1 MRLDYCGQQ
10 AWRIDIPHVSGGRQ
24 CQRQRRP
31 GCDGTADLD
40 FNGNSLIWSANCV
53 AIRPVEYF
61 DPHDVYKLLAPGLV
75 PRLPLHNLNW
85 QSHSGPLRS
94 IDTLHVELIK
104 GDIDA
109 PLPESTLSPKSR
121 RSGSVSRDSGLRS
134 RSVSVSTDSGR
145 APPSLRSKAS
155 GNLRRHQIPGLRRT
169 PYLKLLLVRCDDN
182 DSYKNSVRAE
192 VREWVKNYTSP
203 VSHTSKKSSGQENHD
218 AFEWLIVHVVIPNT
232 AASTQPRSSGKS
244 DAAEKT
250 TTSRW
255 RTGTTPLLEKLR
267 SDFNATAKGSQ
278 DRVSQIRIGIND
290 VPYNLLP
297 RVVPAVP
304 SGYNETEQDAEN
316 AWNDLIAK
324 FKSLILASFDMR
336 VTQYEEDIREKDA
349 QRTLPG
355 WNFCTFFILKE
366 GLARGFE
373 SVGLVEDALVGY
385 DELNVGLDTVIH
397 EQLETGSPQKHGG
410 EMLAFTEDL
419 RDIAEKALETAA
431 GDSSDDDG
439 DTDSNPAGE
448 AKEPRFD
455 EIAISSTTKA
465 YRDMI
470 LANKVSIF
478 DFRCYIFSRQIALL
492 LRLGNALSSKEELLA
507 MLKDQ
512 QEDILYGEAP
522 LAPPPPHQKDEPE
535 NLITFAEICQ
545 RTLQFIPSVSQI
557 LRRDVIVGLTA
568 SKTPSRKAPKLDP
581 RVEETVDNM
590 VASFAF
596 SVAQQIL
603 AQTSTKALPIPPS
616 SLSYGDGLEPKSS
629 IPEPK
634 TMIHPARNSSL
645 SPRGSVIPAPPLSP
659 GFFPG
664 PGRQFPAMGD
674 AAGANSFLKNG
685 LEDLAARRAELYMLS
700 RSILSSL
707 GKKRS
712 WSDGWDEAPLIR
724 GVGIDDMEDVNLD
737 EDDKDNESDASSS
750 PKKEYSP
757 LMAGIDNAVLRTAID
772 NKDDF
777 YRLFEILTDKAMR
790 HFTVANHDHAVHSS
804 MADLAV
810 LKVHLK
816 DYKAA
821 SSYFSITT
829 PFFGKSGWSLLE
841 LSMLIMYCQCLDE
854 MNPKGE
860 HVGVALKLLT
870 KYCAAEKERLQKK
883 SGFIRFSQDKSYP
896 DAWPVTG
903 IVEKLT
909 KLVKSLSN
917 EVKIPLEN
925 FFTDVEICGVPEYEE
940 NQDGCSLHVGI
951 RSLLPEEISFD
962 TANLRISSVDE
973 GPSRE
978 RIFDAAAGSIITLT
992 PGKNKIRL
1000 DCKNLV
1006 LHFERDAN
1014 ASVSGTT
1021 DLLKHPDVMLF
1032 QRNGTFDVVMSAAK
1046 QTSLDRNNSLELAIH
1061 TGWNSIKACEIRVK
1075 PATGGLRFLT
1085 TEAAFV
1091 GDPMEFAKPPEAG
1104 VFCFDAIAAN
1114 TVVTLR
1120 FPYSVEQD
1128 VADVLAKIEATYVT
1142 EADDTFHLAKSLAI
1156 PVSLA
1161 LGVNVQDVFKHQ
1173 ALFSRFNVSTA
1184 SAGPLRLYKS
1194 ELLDS
1199 DLFDSTFGVPPTKPV
1214 FVFPKQPASLL
1225 YKIKRKP
1232 GAKASKKGGRTMYLK
1247 LDYTLLE
1254 TEMEE
1259 LIRHSLS
1266 EALETTPLTQ
1276 YSKFVVATT
1285 WREFKGK
1292 MLPRDLE
1299 QATLMGELSTTTLK
1313 DVVWEKHFTGI
1324 GGAPGVGEHA
1334 AEQLS
1339 TFLRTW
1345 QKANGHLAIPAGG
1358 TVDPSSILIPVEI
1371 PALPVLHTADIR
1383 LQSLTPSPIVD
1394 STSGEGLPTVCTN
1407 QMLPATLHLKWTRI
1421 WDTDSSV
1428 RSDQEFSYEVTAP
1441 MDTWLLGGRR
1451 KGHFVIPGP
1460 SASSPAETMTSTP
1473 ETEAEIPLILI
1484 PLREGWLPYPLVEI
1498 REVVN
1503 TEGDGGQATAQGCEV
1518 DLRNLGETVRVVG
1531 DRSGMTVSLD
1541 ASGPGGGPLVFESER
1556 LAGFKGKIVE

>member
-1 MRLDYCGQQ
+1 MEQQ
-10 AWRIDIPHVSGGRQ
+10 TSTSTV
-24 CQRQRRP
+24 
-31 GCDGTADLD
+31 T
-40 FNGNSLIWSANCV
+40 
-53 AIRPVEYF
+53 VEYF

-94 IDTLHVELIK
+94 IDTLHVELIR
-104 GDIDA
+104 GSLEI
-109 PLPESTLSPKSR
+109 PELTLSPTSR
-121 RSGSVSRDSGLRS
+121 RSGSVSRAGDGLRS
-134 RSVSVSTDSGR
+134 RSVSVSTDSGK

-192 VREWVKNYTSP
+192 VREWVKNHTSP
-203 VSHTSKKSSGQENHD
+203 VSTSKKGTGQENHD
-218 AFEWLIVHVVIPNT
+218 AFEWLIVHVVLPNT
-232 AASTQPRSSGKS
+232 AASTQPRSSGNS
-244 DAAEKT
+244 ASAEKSAA
-250 TTSRW
+250 SRW
-255 RTGTTPLLEKLR
+255 RPGTTPLLEKLR
-267 SDFNATAKGSQ
+267 SDFNEATKGSQ
-278 DRVSQIRIGIND
+278 DHVSQIRIGIND
-290 VPYNLLP
+290 VPYDLLP

-304 SGYNETEQDAEN
+304 SGYKETETDAEN

-324 FKSLILASFDMR
+324 IKSLILASFDMR

-385 DELNVGLDTVIH
+385 DELSVGLDTVLH
-397 EQLETGSPQKHGG
+397 EQLESGSPERHGG
-410 EMLAFTEDL
+410 EMLAFTEEL
-419 RDIAEKALETAA
+419 RDIAEKALDIAA
-431 GDSSDDDG
+431 GDSSDDG
-439 DTDSNPAGE
+439 SDTNTNVAAEISGPN
-448 AKEPRFD
+448 FD

-470 LANKVSIF
+470 LANKVSVF

-492 LRLGNALSSKEELLA
+492 LRLGNALSSKEELIA

-512 QEDILYGEAP
+512 QESILYGEAP
-522 LAPPPPHQKDEPE
+522 MALPPPNNKDEPE

-557 LRRDVIVGLTA
+557 LRRDVILGLTA
-568 SKTPSRKAPKLDP
+568 SKTPSRKPPKLSLLA
-581 RVEETVDNM
+581 EETVDNM
-590 VASFAF
+590 VSSFAF

-645 SPRGSVIPAPPLSP
+645 LPRSGGIPPPPLSP

-664 PGRQFPAMGD
+664 PGRQFPNVGD
-674 AAGANSFLKNG
+674 GTNSFLKNG

-712 WSDGWDEAPLIR
+712 WSDGWDEAPLVR
-724 GVGIDDMEDVNLD
+724 GIGMDEMEEVDLNDDN
-737 EDDKDNESDASSS
+737 DKGKESDTPSS
-750 PKKEYSP
+750 PEEAYAP
-757 LMAGIDNAVLRTAID
+757 LMAGIVNPVLRTAID
-772 NKDDF
+772 NKEDF

-790 HFTVANHDHAVHSS
+790 HYTVANHDHAVHSS

-821 SSYFSITT
+821 SSYFSLTT
-829 PFFGKSGWSLLE
+829 PFFGESGWSLLE

-883 SGFIRFSQDKSYP
+883 PGFRSFSQGKTYP

-909 KLVKSLSN
+909 RLAKSLSK
-917 EVKIPLEN
+917 EVKIPMEN
-925 FFTDVEICGVPEYEE
+925 FFTDVELDGFPEYED
-940 NQDGCSLHVGI
+940 NQDGCSLNISI
-951 RSLLPEEISFD
+951 RSLLPEDISFD
-962 TANLRISSVDE
+962 AAKVRITSVGE

-978 RIFDAAAGSIITLT
+978 RLFEAAAGSPITLV
-992 PGKNKIRL
+992 PGKNKIRVN
-1000 DCKNLV
+1000 CKSVASGHYKIDRLVLSAENLV
-1006 LHFERDAN
+1006 LHFERDVN
-1014 ASVSGTT
+1014 ASTSSTT
-1021 DLLKHPDVMLF
+1021 DIFKHADVMLF
-1032 QRNGTFDVVMSAAK
+1032 QRTSTFDVVMSATK
-1046 QTSLDRNNSLELAIH
+1046 QTSLDKNNSLDLVIH
-1061 TGWNSIKACEIRVK
+1061 TGWNAIKKCEVRVK

-1091 GDPMEFAKPPEAG
+1091 DSSMEFAKPPEAG
-1104 VFCFDAIAAN
+1104 VFHFDAIAAD
-1114 TVVTLR
+1114 TVVTIR

-1128 VADVLAKIEATYVT
+1128 VGDIFAKIEATYVT
-1142 EADDTFHLAKSLAI
+1142 EADETYHLAKSLA
-1156 PVSLA
+1156 VHVALA

-1184 SAGPLRLYKS
+1184 SSSPLRLYKS
-1194 ELLDS
+1194 ELLSS
-1199 DLFDSTFGVPPTKPV
+1199 DLFDSVFGVPPGNPV
-1214 FVFPKQPASLL
+1214 FIFPKQPASLL
-1225 YKIKRKP
+1225 FKVKRIPGVKP
-1232 GAKASKKGGRTMYLK
+1232 MPKGGRTLYLK

-1254 TEMEE
+1254 VEMEE
-1259 LIRHSLS
+1259 LVKQSLI
-1266 EALETTPLTQ
+1266 EGLETTPLKQ
-1276 YSKFVVATT
+1276 YSKYVVATI
-1285 WREFKGK
+1285 WQELKAK
-1292 MLPRDLE
+1292 LQPRDLE
-1299 QATLMGELSTTTLK
+1299 QATLLGELAITNLK
-1313 DVVWEKHFTGI
+1313 DIAWEKHFGGI
-1324 GGAPGVGEHA
+1324 GGAPGVGENA
-1334 AEQLS
+1334 AEGLS
-1339 TFLRTW
+1339 AFVRTW
-1345 QKANGHLAIPAGG
+1345 QKTNSRLAIPKDG
-1358 TVDPSSILIPVEI
+1358 VIDPSSILIPVEI

-1383 LQSLTPSPIVD
+1383 LQSLIPSPVVG
-1394 STSGEGLPTVCTN
+1394 SAGGGLPTVCTN

-1441 MDTWLLGGRR
+1441 ADTWLLGGRR

-1460 SASSPAETMTSTP
+1460 SASSPAQTMTSTP

-1503 TEGDGGQATAQGCEV
+1503 AEVDGGQGQATAQGCEV

-1556 LAGFKGKIVE
+1556 LAGFKGKIIE

>member
-1 MRLDYCGQQ
+1 MDQQ
-10 AWRIDIPHVSGGRQ
+10 TSTSTV
-24 CQRQRRP
+24 
-31 GCDGTADLD
+31 T
-40 FNGNSLIWSANCV
+40 
-53 AIRPVEYF
+53 VEYF
-61 DPHDVYKLLAPGLV
+61 DPHDVFKLLAPGLV

-94 IDTLHVELIK
+94 IDTLHVELIR
-104 GDIDA
+104 GS
-109 PLPESTLSPKSR
+109 LEEPESTLSPAGR
-121 RSGSVSRDSGLRS
+121 RSGSVSGGSDGLRS
-134 RSVSVSTDSGR
+134 RSVSVSTESGR

-169 PYLKLLLVRCDDN
+169 PYLKMLLVRCDDN

-192 VREWVKNYTSP
+192 VREWVKVHTAP
-203 VSHTSKKSSGQENHD
+203 VSTSRKGSGQENHD

-232 AASTQPRSSGKS
+232 AASTQPRSSGRS
-244 DAAEKT
+244 DSAEKST
-250 TTSRW
+250 ASRW
-255 RTGTTPLLEKLR
+255 RPGTTPLLEKLK

-290 VPYNLLP
+290 VPYDLLP

-304 SGYNETEQDAEN
+304 TGYTETELDAEN

-324 FKSLILASFDMR
+324 IKSLILASFDMR

-385 DELNVGLDTVIH
+385 DELSVGLDTILH
-397 EQLETGSPQKHGG
+397 EQLESGSPERHGG
-410 EMLAFTEDL
+410 EMLAFTESL
-419 RDIAEKALETAA
+419 RDMAEKALEIAA
-431 GDSSDDDG
+431 EYSSDGASD
-439 DTDSNPAGE
+439 AGSTT
-448 AKEPRFD
+448 ATIKRPNFD
-455 EIAISSTTKA
+455 QIAISSTTKA
-465 YRDMI
+465 YRDLI
-470 LANKVSIF
+470 LANKVSVF

-492 LRLGNALSSKEELLA
+492 LRLGNALSSKEELIA
-507 MLKDQ
+507 MLKSQ
-512 QEDILYGEAP
+512 QESILYGEAP
-522 LAPPPPHQKDEPE
+522 LAPPPPNHKDEPE
-535 NLITFAEICQ
+535 NLTTFAEICQ

-557 LRRDVIVGLTA
+557 LRRDVILGLTA
-568 SKTPSRKAPKLDP
+568 SKTPSRKPARLSPL
-581 RVEETVDNM
+581 VEETVDNM

-616 SLSYGDGLEPKSS
+616 SLSYGDGLEQKSS

-645 SPRGSVIPAPPLSP
+645 LPRSGGIPPTPLSP

-664 PGRQFPAMGD
+664 PGRQFPSDGD
-674 AAGANSFLKNG
+674 AQGANPFLKNG
-685 LEDLAARRAELYMLS
+685 LEDLAARRAKLYMLS

-707 GKKRS
+707 GKKRG
-712 WSDGWDEAPLIR
+712 WSDGWDEAPLI
-724 GVGIDDMEDVNLD
+724 GGIGFDDMEEVDLHDDTKADGNGEGD
-737 EDDKDNESDASSS
+737 ETDASSS
-750 PKKEYSP
+750 PKRAYTPS
-757 LMAGIDNAVLRTAID
+757 MAGIDNPVLRTAID
-772 NKDDF
+772 NTDDF
-777 YRLFEILTDKAMR
+777 YRLYEILTDKAMR
-790 HFTVANHDHAVHSS
+790 HYTVANHDHSVHSS

-821 SSYFSITT
+821 SSYFSLTT
-829 PFFGKSGWSLLE
+829 PFFGESGWSLLE

-854 MNPKGE
+854 INPKGE

-883 SGFIRFSQDKSYP
+883 SGLRRLSQGKRYP
-896 DAWPVTG
+896 EAWPVTG

-909 KLVKSLSN
+909 RLAKSLSK
-917 EVKIPLEN
+917 EVKVPLEN
-925 FFTDVEICGVPEYEE
+925 FLTDVELDGVPVYDD
-940 NQDGCSLHVGI
+940 NQDGCSLDISV

-962 TANLRISSVDE
+962 AARLRITAVDE

-978 RIFDAAAGSIITLT
+978 RLFEAAAGAPIILK
-992 PGKNKIRL
+992 PGNNKIRVSCRSVVSGRYRIDRFVL
-1000 DCKNLV
+1000 STKNLV
-1006 LHFERDAN
+1006 LHFERDVKT
-1014 ASVSGTT
+1014 ASTSTT
-1021 DLLKHPDVMLF
+1021 DIFKHADVMLF
-1032 QRNGTFDVVMSAAK
+1032 QRTSTFDFSMSATK
-1046 QTSLDRNNSLELAIH
+1046 QTTLDKNNSIDLVIH
-1061 TGWNSIKACEIRVK
+1061 AGWNSVKSCEIRVK

-1091 GDPMEFAKPPEAG
+1091 DSPMQFAQPPEAG
-1104 VFCFDAIAAN
+1104 IFHLGAIEAN
-1114 TVVTLR
+1114 EAVTIR

-1128 VADVLAKIEATYVT
+1128 VAEIFAKIEATYVT
-1142 EADDTFHLAKSLAI
+1142 ETDETFSLAKSVVVHVA
-1156 PVSLA
+1156 LA
-1161 LGVNVQDVFKHQ
+1161 LGVNVQDVFKHE

-1184 SAGPLRLYKS
+1184 SASPLRLYKG
-1194 ELLDS
+1194 ELLKS
-1199 DLFDSTFGVPPTKPV
+1199 DLFDSVSGVHPDGPV
-1214 FVFPKQPASLL
+1214 FIFPKQPASLL
-1225 YKIKRKP
+1225 YKVKRIP
-1232 GAKASKKGGRTMYLK
+1232 GAKPGKRGGGRTMYLK
-1247 LDYTLLE
+1247 LDYTSLE
-1254 TEMEE
+1254 AEMEE
-1259 LIRHSLS
+1259 LVRRSLT
-1266 EALETTPLTQ
+1266 EALATTALTQ
-1276 YSKFVVATT
+1276 YSKHVVATA
-1285 WREFKGK
+1285 WRELKSK
-1292 MLPRDLE
+1292 MVPRDLE
-1299 QATLMGELSTTTLK
+1299 QATLMGEMITASLK
-1313 DVVWEKHFTGI
+1313 DVVWERHFAGI
-1324 GGAPGVGEHA
+1324 GGAPGVGERA
-1334 AEQLS
+1334 AEELS
-1339 TFLRTW
+1339 AFLRTW
-1345 QKANGHLAIPAGG
+1345 QKANSRLVIPRGG

-1383 LQSLTPSPIVD
+1383 LQSLIPSPVKD
-1394 STSGEGLPTVCTN
+1394 STGAGLPTVCTN

-1421 WDTDSSV
+1421 WDTDAAV

-1441 MDTWLLGGRR
+1441 ADTWLLGGRR

-1460 SASSPAETMTSTP
+1460 SASSPAEVMTSSA
-1473 ETEAEIPLILI
+1473 ETEAEIPLIMI

-1503 TEGDGGQATAQGCEV
+1503 TDGEGGQATALGCEV

-1556 LAGFKGKIVE
+1556 LAGFRGKIIE

>member
-1 MRLDYCGQQ
+1 MEQQ
-10 AWRIDIPHVSGGRQ
+10 TSTSTVTGETSI
-24 CQRQRRP
+24 
-31 GCDGTADLD
+31 
-40 FNGNSLIWSANCV
+40 F
-53 AIRPVEYF
+53 EYF

-75 PRLPLHNLNW
+75 PRLPLHNLHW

-94 IDTLHVELIK
+94 IDTLHVELVRGSLEI
-104 GDIDA
+104 
-109 PLPESTLSPKSR
+109 PEATLSPKAR
-121 RSGSVSRDSGLRS
+121 RSGSVSRGEDVLRS
-134 RSVSVSTDSGR
+134 RS
-145 APPSLRSKAS
+145 
-155 GNLRRHQIPGLRRT
+155 IPGLRRT

-192 VREWVKNYTSP
+192 VREWIKNHTSP
-203 VSHTSKKSSGQENHD
+203 TTSSKKGSGQENHD

-232 AASTQPRSSGKS
+232 AASTQPRSSGKTDS
-244 DAAEKT
+244 TEKI

-267 SDFNATAKGSQ
+267 SDFNTTNKGAP
-278 DRVSQIRIGIND
+278 DRVTQIRIGIND
-290 VPYNLLP
+290 VPYDLLP

-304 SGYNETEQDAEN
+304 SGYTETEQDAEN
-316 AWNDLIAK
+316 AWNDLIGK
-324 FKSLILASFDMR
+324 IKSQILTSFDMR

-397 EQLETGSPQKHGG
+397 EQLETGSPEKH
-410 EMLAFTEDL
+410 E
-419 RDIAEKALETAA
+419 RALETATK
-431 GDSSDDDG
+431 DSSDEEGG
-439 DTDSNPAGE
+439 DTESNAAG
-448 AKEPRFD
+448 PRFG

-470 LANKVSIF
+470 LANKVSVF

-492 LRLGNALSSKEELLA
+492 LRLGNALSSKEELIA
-507 MLKDQ
+507 MLKTQ
-512 QEDILYGEAP
+512 QKDILYGEAP
-522 LAPPPPHQKDEPE
+522 LAMPPPNQKDEPE
-535 NLITFAEICQ
+535 NLITFADICQ

-557 LRRDVIVGLTA
+557 LRQDIIVGLTA
-568 SKTPSRKAPKLDP
+568 NKTPSKKAPKLSP
-581 RVEETVDNM
+581 QAEETIDNM

-634 TMIHPARNSSL
+634 TMIHPARNS
-645 SPRGSVIPAPPLSP
+645 P

-664 PGRQFPAMGD
+664 PGRQLPAGGD
-674 AAGANSFLKNG
+674 AKGPNGFLKTG
-685 LEDLAARRAELYMLS
+685 LEDLAARRAELYLLS

-712 WSDGWDEAPLIR
+712 WSDGWNEAPLVKGI
-724 GVGIDDMEDVNLD
+724 GVDDMEDINLD
-737 EDDKDNESDASSS
+737 EDAHDGESEATSSS
-750 PKKEYSP
+750 KGAYSP
-757 LMAGIDNAVLRTAID
+757 LMSGIDNTVLRTAVD

-790 HFTVANHDHAVHSS
+790 HYTVANHDHAVHSS

-821 SSYFSITT
+821 SSYFSLTT
-829 PFFGKSGWSLLE
+829 PFFGESGWSLLE

-854 MNPKGE
+854 VNPKGE

-870 KYCAAEKERLQKK
+870 KYCSAEKERLQKK
-883 SGFIRFSQDKSYP
+883 SGFLSFSKEKSYP

-909 KLVKSLSN
+909 KLAKSLSK
-917 EVKIPLEN
+917 EVKVPFES
-925 FFTDVEICGVPEYEE
+925 FFTDVEISGFPEYED
-940 NQDGCSLHVGI
+940 NQDGCALNVNI

-962 TANLRISSVDE
+962 TAKLRITSVDE

-978 RIFDAAAGSIITLT
+978 RMFEAAAGSTITLK
-992 PGKNKIRL
+992 PGKNRIRV
-1000 DCKNLV
+1000 DCKSVAAGRYKIDRIVLSSTNIM
-1006 LHFERDAN
+1006 LHFERDVN
-1014 ASVSGTT
+1014 ASTSSTT
-1021 DLLKHPDVMLF
+1021 DILKHSDVMLF
-1032 QRNGTFDVVMSAAK
+1032 QRSSTFDVLMSATK
-1046 QTSLDRNNSLELAIH
+1046 QTSLDKNNSIDLAIH
-1061 TGWNSIKACEIRVK
+1061 TGWNSIKNCEIRVK

-1085 TEAAFV
+1085 TEATILDSLV
-1091 GDPMEFAKPPEAG
+1091 EFAKPPEAG

-1114 TVVTLR
+1114 TVVIVR

-1142 EADDTFHLAKSLAI
+1142 EADDTFRLAKSLSV
-1156 PVSLA
+1156 PVALA
-1161 LGVNVQDVFKHQ
+1161 VGVNVQDVFKHQ
-1173 ALFSRFNVSTA
+1173 ALFSRFNISTA
-1184 SAGPLRLYKS
+1184 SVSPLRLYSS
-1194 ELLDS
+1194 ELLSS
-1199 DLFDSTFGVPPTKPV
+1199 DLFESTSGVPPANPV
-1214 FVFPKQPASLL
+1214 LIFPKQPASLL
-1225 YKIKRKP
+1225 FKVKRKE
-1232 GAKASKKGGRTMYLK
+1232 GAKPSKKGGRTMYLK
-1247 LDYTLLE
+1247 LDYSLLE
-1254 TEMEE
+1254 VEMEE
-1259 LIRHSLS
+1259 LMRLSLMTAFEGS
-1266 EALETTPLTQ
+1266 PLAQ
-1276 YSKFVVATT
+1276 YSKLVISTV
-1285 WREFKGK
+1285 WGEFKSK
-1292 MLPRDLE
+1292 LLPRDFE
-1299 QATLMGELSTTTLK
+1299 QATIKGEMTTESLK
-1313 DVVWEKHFTGI
+1313 AIAWEKHFAGI
-1324 GGAPGVGEHA
+1324 GGAPGASEHA

-1339 TFLRTW
+1339 MFVRTW
-1345 QKANGHLAIPAGG
+1345 QKDNSRLVIPASG
-1358 TVDPSSILIPVEI
+1358 TVDQSSILIPVEI
-1371 PALPVLHTADIR
+1371 PALPVLHTADIH
-1383 LQSLTPSPIVD
+1383 LQSLIPSPVP
-1394 STSGEGLPTVCTN
+1394 SNASGGLPTVCTN

-1421 WDTDSSV
+1421 WDNDLSV
-1428 RSDQEFSYEVTAP
+1428 RDDQEFSYEVTAP
-1441 MDTWLLGGRR
+1441 ADTWLLGGRR

-1460 SASSPAETMTSTP
+1460 SAASPAETMTSTP
-1473 ETEAEIPLILI
+1473 ETEAEIPLIMI
-1484 PLREGWLPYPLVEI
+1484 PLREGWLPYPLIEI

-1503 TEGDGGQATAQGCEV
+1503 ADGDGGGGQATMAQGCEV

>member
-1 MRLDYCGQQ
+1 MEQQ
-10 AWRIDIPHVSGGRQ
+10 TSTSTV
-24 CQRQRRP
+24 
-31 GCDGTADLD
+31 T
-40 FNGNSLIWSANCV
+40 
-53 AIRPVEYF
+53 VEYF

-75 PRLPLHNLNW
+75 PRLPLHNLHW

-94 IDTLHVELIK
+94 IDTLHVELIR
-104 GDIDA
+104 GDVEV
-109 PLPESTLSPKSR
+109 PESTLSPKSR
-121 RSGSVSRDSGLRS
+121 RSGSVSRDEGLRS
-134 RSVSVSTDSGR
+134 RSVSVSTEPGK

-182 DSYKNSVRAE
+182 DSYKNSVRTE
-192 VREWVKNYTSP
+192 VREWVKNHTSP
-203 VSHTSKKSSGQENHD
+203 ASTSKKGNGQENHD
-218 AFEWLIVHVVIPNT
+218 AFEWLVVHVVIPNT

-255 RTGTTPLLEKLR
+255 RTGATPLLEKLR

-304 SGYNETEQDAEN
+304 SGYNETEHDAEN

-324 FKSLILASFDMR
+324 IKSLILASFDMR

-397 EQLETGSPQKHGG
+397 EQLETGSPQRHGG
-410 EMLAFTEDL
+410 EMLAFTEEL
-419 RDIAEKALETAA
+419 RDIAARALETAT
-431 GDSSDDDG
+431 GGGSEDDG
-439 DTDSNPAGE
+439 GGDPSPAGE
-448 AKEPRFD
+448 AKGPRFD

-492 LRLGNALSSKEELLA
+492 LRLGNALSSKEELVE
-507 MLKDQ
+507 MLKSQ
-512 QEDILYGEAP
+512 QEDILCGEAP
-522 LAPPPPHQKDEPE
+522 LAPPPPNHKDEPE
-535 NLITFAEICQ
+535 NLTTFAEICQ

-568 SKTPSRKAPKLDP
+568 SKTPSRKAPKVDP
-581 RVEETVDNM
+581 LAEETIDNM

-634 TMIHPARNSSL
+634 TMMHPARNSSL
-645 SPRGSVIPAPPLSP
+645 SPRGGSGIPPPPLSP

-664 PGRQFPAMGD
+664 PGRQFPAIGD
-674 AAGANSFLKNG
+674 GQGTNGFLKTG

-707 GKKRS
+707 GKRRS
-712 WSDGWDEAPLIR
+712 WSDGWDEAPLVR
-724 GVGIDDMEDVNLD
+724 GVAGIDDMEDVSLD
-737 EDDKDNESDASSS
+737 EDGDGDESGASSS
-750 PKKEYSP
+750 PKKTYSP
-757 LMAGIDNAVLRTAID
+757 SMAGIDNAVLRTAID
-772 NKDDF
+772 SKDDF

-790 HFTVANHDHAVHSS
+790 HYTVANHDHAVHSS

-810 LKVHLK
+810 LKVHLG

-821 SSYFSITT
+821 SSYFSLTT
-829 PFFGKSGWSLLE
+829 PFFGESGWSLLE

-870 KYCAAEKERLQKK
+870 KYCAAEKERLRKR
-883 SGFIRFSQDKSYP
+883 SGLIRFSRDKSHP

-903 IVEKLT
+903 VVEKLT
-909 KLVKSLSN
+909 RLAKSLSK

-925 FFTDVEICGVPEYEE
+925 FFTEVELGGVPEYEE
-940 NQDGCSLHVGI
+940 NQDGCSLHVGV

-962 TANLRISSVDE
+962 AAKLRISSIDE

-978 RIFDAAAGSIITLT
+978 RTFEAAAGSAITLV

-1000 DCKNLV
+1000 DCKSVAAGHYKIDRLVFSSKNLV

-1014 ASVSGTT
+1014 ASIPSTT
-1021 DLLKHPDVMLF
+1021 DILKHPDVVLF
-1032 QRNGTFDVVMSAAK
+1032 QRTSAFDVVVTATK
-1046 QTSLDRNNSLELAIH
+1046 HTSLDKNNSLDLEIR
-1061 TGWNSIKACEIRVK
+1061 TGWNSVKRCEVRVK

-1085 TEAAFV
+1085 TEATFA
-1091 GDPMEFAKPPEAG
+1091 GSSTEFAKPPEAG
-1104 VFCFDAIAAN
+1104 VFCFGAMAAD
-1114 TVVTLR
+1114 TVVTIR
-1120 FPYSVEQD
+1120 FPYSVEQE
-1128 VADVLAKIEATYVT
+1128 VADVFAKIEATYVT
-1142 EADDTFHLAKSLAI
+1142 EADETFHLAKSPAI

-1161 LGVNVQDVFKHQ
+1161 VGVNVQDVFKHQ

-1184 SAGPLRLYKS
+1184 SASPLRLYKS

-1199 DLFDSTFGVPPTKPV
+1199 ELFESAFGVPPAGPIFIFT
-1214 FVFPKQPASLL
+1214 KQPASLL

-1232 GAKASKKGGRTMYLK
+1232 GAKAGKRGGRTMYLK
-1247 LDYTLLE
+1247 LDYSLLE
-1254 TEMEE
+1254 AEMQE
-1259 LIRHSLS
+1259 LVRRSLT
-1266 EALETTPLTQ
+1266 EALEATALAQ
-1276 YSKFVVATT
+1276 YSKFVAATA
-1285 WREFKGK
+1285 WRELKGN
-1292 MLPRDLE
+1292 MLARDLE
-1299 QATLMGELSTTTLK
+1299 QAALVGEITTAALR

-1324 GGAPGVGEHA
+1324 GGAPGAGEHA
-1334 AEQLS
+1334 AEQLPRI
-1339 TFLRTW
+1339 LRAW
-1345 QKANGHLAIPAGG
+1345 QKANGRLAIPAGG
-1358 TVDPSSILIPVEI
+1358 TADPSSILIPVEI
-1371 PALPVLHTADIR
+1371 PALPVLHTADIS
-1383 LQSLTPSPIVD
+1383 LQSGIPSPIID
-1394 STSGEGLPTVCTN
+1394 NASGGLPTVCTN

-1421 WDTDSSV
+1421 WDADSSV

-1441 MDTWLLGGRR
+1441 AETWLLGGRR

-1460 SASSPAETMTSTP
+1460 SASSPAGAMTSAP
-1473 ETEAEIPLILI
+1473 ETEAEVPLVLI

-1503 TEGDGGQATAQGCEV
+1503 ADGDGGLATAQGCEV

-1541 ASGPGGGPLVFESER
+1541 ASGPGGGPLVFENER
-1556 LAGFKGKIVE
+1556 LARFKGKIIE

>member
-1 MRLDYCGQQ
+1 MEQQ
-10 AWRIDIPHVSGGRQ
+10 TSTSTV
-24 CQRQRRP
+24 
-31 GCDGTADLD
+31 T
-40 FNGNSLIWSANCV
+40 
-53 AIRPVEYF
+53 VEYF

-75 PRLPLHNLNW
+75 PRLPLHNLHW

-94 IDTLHVELIK
+94 IDTLHVELVR
-104 GDIDA
+104 GS
-109 PLPESTLSPKSR
+109 LEVPEATLSPTAR
-121 RSGSVSRDSGLRS
+121 RSGSVPRVEDVLRS

-145 APPSLRSKAS
+145 ARAPSLRSKAS

-192 VREWVKNYTSP
+192 VREWIRNHTAPATS
-203 VSHTSKKSSGQENHD
+203 SKKGSGQENHD

-244 DAAEKT
+244 DSTEKT

-267 SDFNATAKGSQ
+267 SDFNTTTKGAQ
-278 DRVSQIRIGIND
+278 DRVTQIRIGIND
-290 VPYNLLP
+290 VPYDLLP

-316 AWNDLIAK
+316 AWNDLIGK
-324 FKSLILASFDMR
+324 IKSQILTSFDMR

-397 EQLETGSPQKHGG
+397 EQLETGSPQRHGG
-410 EMLAFTEDL
+410 EMAAFTEEL
-419 RDIAEKALETAA
+419 RDIAERALEAVTKESSDEEGGDTESNAA
-431 GDSSDDDG
+431 G
-439 DTDSNPAGE
+439 
-448 AKEPRFD
+448 PRFG

-492 LRLGNALSSKEELLA
+492 LRLGNALSSKEELIT
-507 MLKDQ
+507 MLKTQ
-512 QEDILYGEAP
+512 QKDILYGEAP
-522 LAPPPPHQKDEPE
+522 LAMPPPNQKDEPE
-535 NLITFAEICQ
+535 NLITFADICQ

-557 LRRDVIVGLTA
+557 LRQDIIVGLTA
-568 SKTPSRKAPKLDP
+568 NKTPSKKAPRLSP
-581 RVEETVDNM
+581 QAEETIDNM

-616 SLSYGDGLEPKSS
+616 SLSFGDGLEPKSS

-645 SPRGSVIPAPPLSP
+645 SPRSGIPPPPLSP
-659 GFFPG
+659 SFFPG
-664 PGRQFPAMGD
+664 PGRQLPAEGD
-674 AAGANSFLKNG
+674 AKGPNGFLKTG

-712 WSDGWDEAPLIR
+712 WSDGWDEAPLVR
-724 GVGIDDMEDVNLD
+724 GVGIDDMQDVNLD
-737 EDDKDNESDASSS
+737 EEDRDGESETTSSS
-750 PKKEYSP
+750 KSAYSP
-757 LMAGIDNAVLRTAID
+757 LMSGIDNTVLRTAVD

-790 HFTVANHDHAVHSS
+790 HYTVANHDHAVHSS

-821 SSYFSITT
+821 SSFFSLTT
-829 PFFGKSGWSLLE
+829 PFFGESGWSLLE
-841 LSMLIMYCQCLDE
+841 LSMLIMYCQCLDDV
-854 MNPKGE
+854 NPKGE

-870 KYCAAEKERLQKK
+870 KYCSAEKERLQKK
-883 SGFIRFSQDKSYP
+883 SGFSRFSRDKTYP

-909 KLVKSLSN
+909 NLAKSLSK
-917 EVKIPLEN
+917 EVKVPFES
-925 FFTDVEICGVPEYEE
+925 FFTDVEISGFPEYED
-940 NQDGCSLHVGI
+940 NQDGCSLNISI
-951 RSLLPEEISFD
+951 RSLLPEDISFD
-962 TANLRISSVDE
+962 SAKLRITSVDE

-978 RIFDAAAGSIITLT
+978 HMFEAAAGSTITLK

-1000 DCKNLV
+1000 DCKSVAAGRYKIDRVVLSSENIM
-1006 LHFERDAN
+1006 LHFERDVN
-1014 ASVSGTT
+1014 ASSSSTT
-1021 DLLKHPDVMLF
+1021 DILKHADVMLF
-1032 QRNGTFDVVMSAAK
+1032 QRTGTFDVLISATK
-1046 QTSLDRNNSLELAIH
+1046 QTSLDKNNSLDLAIH
-1061 TGWNSIKACEIRVK
+1061 AGWNSIKNCEIRVK

-1085 TEAAFV
+1085 TEATILDSLA
-1091 GDPMEFAKPPEAG
+1091 EFAKTPEAG
-1104 VFCFDAIAAN
+1104 VFCFDTIAAN
-1114 TVVTLR
+1114 TVVTVR
-1120 FPYSVEQD
+1120 FPYSIEQD
-1128 VADVLAKIEATYVT
+1128 VADVVAKIEATYVT
-1142 EADDTFHLAKSLAI
+1142 EADDTFRLAKSLSV

-1161 LGVNVQDVFKHQ
+1161 VGVNVQDVFKHQ
-1173 ALFSRFNVSTA
+1173 ALFSRFNISTA

-1194 ELLDS
+1194 ELQS
-1199 DLFDSTFGVPPTKPV
+1199 SELFESTFGVAPANPV
-1214 FVFPKQPASLL
+1214 VIFNKQPASLL
-1225 YKIKRKP
+1225 FKVKRKE
-1232 GAKASKKGGRTMYLK
+1232 GAKPSKKGGRTMYLK
-1247 LDYTLLE
+1247 LDYSLLQV
-1254 TEMEE
+1254 EMEQ
-1259 LIRHSLS
+1259 LMRLSLTTAF
-1266 EALETTPLTQ
+1266 EASPLTQ
-1276 YSKFVVATT
+1276 YSKLVISTV
-1285 WREFKGK
+1285 WSEFKSK
-1292 MLPRDLE
+1292 LVPQDFE
-1299 QATLMGELSTTTLK
+1299 QATIKGEMTTESLK
-1313 DVVWEKHFTGI
+1313 GVAWEKHFAGI
-1324 GGAPGVGEHA
+1324 GGAPGASEHA
-1334 AEQLS
+1334 TEELS
-1339 TFLRTW
+1339 RLLRTW
-1345 QKANGHLAIPAGG
+1345 QKDNSRLVIPSSG
-1358 TVDPSSILIPVEI
+1358 TVDQSSILIPVEI
-1371 PALPVLHTADIR
+1371 PALPVLHTADIH
-1383 LQSLTPSPIVD
+1383 LQSLIPSPVP
-1394 STSGEGLPTVCTN
+1394 SNAGGGLPTVCTN

-1421 WDTDSSV
+1421 WDNDSSV
-1428 RSDQEFSYEVTAP
+1428 RDDQEFSYEVTAP
-1441 MDTWLLGGRR
+1441 ADTWLLGGRR

-1460 SASSPAETMTSTP
+1460 SVSSPAETMTSTP
-1473 ETEAEIPLILI
+1473 ETEAEIPLIMI
-1484 PLREGWLPYPLVEI
+1484 PLREGWLPYPLIEV

-1503 TEGDGGQATAQGCEV
+1503 ADGDSSGGPGGGQATMAPGCEV

>member
-1 MRLDYCGQQ
+1 MDQQ
-10 AWRIDIPHVSGGRQ
+10 TSTSTV
-24 CQRQRRP
+24 
-31 GCDGTADLD
+31 T
-40 FNGNSLIWSANCV
+40 
-53 AIRPVEYF
+53 VEYF

-75 PRLPLHNLNW
+75 PRLPLHNLHW

-94 IDTLHVELIK
+94 IDTLHVELVR
-104 GDIDA
+104 GSLDV
-109 PLPESTLSPKSR
+109 PEATLSPASR
-121 RSGSVSRDSGLRS
+121 RSGSVTRDDGLRS
-134 RSVSVSTDSGR
+134 RSVSVSTESGK

-182 DSYKNSVRAE
+182 DSYKNSVRTE
-192 VREWVKNYTSP
+192 VREWVKNHTSP
-203 VSHTSKKSSGQENHD
+203 VSTSKKGSGQENHD

-244 DAAEKT
+244 DAPEKN

-278 DRVSQIRIGIND
+278 DHVSQIRIGIND
-290 VPYNLLP
+290 VPYSLLP

-304 SGYNETEQDAEN
+304 SGHPETEQDAEN
-316 AWNDLIAK
+316 AWNDLTSK

-385 DELNVGLDTVIH
+385 DELSVGLDTVIH
-397 EQLETGSPQKHGG
+397 EQLETGSPEKHGG
-410 EMLAFTEDL
+410 EMLAFTEEL
-419 RDIAEKALETAA
+419 RDMAEKALETAA
-431 GDSSDDDG
+431 GDSSDDGG

-448 AKEPRFD
+448 AKQLQFD
-455 EIAISSTTKA
+455 EIAISSATKA

-470 LANKVSIF
+470 LANKVSVF

-492 LRLGNALSSKEELLA
+492 LRLGNALSSKEELIA
-507 MLKDQ
+507 MLKTQ

-522 LAPPPPHQKDEPE
+522 LAPPPPNHKDEPE
-535 NLITFAEICQ
+535 NLTTFAEICQ

-557 LRRDVIVGLTA
+557 LRRDIVLGLTA
-568 SKTPSRKAPKLDP
+568 SKTPSRKAPKLNP
-581 RVEETVDNM
+581 LAEETIDNM
-590 VASFAF
+590 VSSFVF

-616 SLSYGDGLEPKSS
+616 SLSFGEGLEPKSS

-634 TMIHPARNSSL
+634 TMIHPARSSSL
-645 SPRGSVIPAPPLSP
+645 FPRGSGIPPPPLSP

-674 AAGANSFLKNG
+674 AQGTNGFLKTG

-707 GKKRS
+707 GKKRN
-712 WSDGWDEAPLIR
+712 WSDGWDEAPLVR
-724 GVGIDDMEDVNLD
+724 GVGIDDMEDVNLE
-737 EDDKDNESDASSS
+737 EDDKDGEVDASSS
-750 PKKEYSP
+750 PKRAYSP
-757 LMAGIDNAVLRTAID
+757 LMAGIENAVLRTAID

-790 HFTVANHDHAVHSS
+790 HYTVANHDHAVHSS

-821 SSYFSITT
+821 SSYFSLTT
-829 PFFGKSGWSLLE
+829 PFFGESGWSLLE

-883 SGFIRFSQDKSYP
+883 SGSFRFSQEKSYP

-909 KLVKSLSN
+909 RLAKSLSK
-917 EVKIPLEN
+917 EVKIPFEN
-925 FFTDVEICGVPEYEE
+925 FFTDVDLGGVPEYED
-940 NQDGCSLHVGI
+940 NQDGCSLNINI
-951 RSLLPEEISFD
+951 RSLLPEEIAFD
-962 TANLRISSVDE
+962 VAKLRISSVDE

-978 RIFDAAAGSIITLT
+978 QVFEAAAGSTIKLL

-1000 DCKNLV
+1000 NCKSINSGRYKIDRLDLSSKNLV
-1006 LHFERDAN
+1006 LHFERDVN
-1014 ASVSGTT
+1014 ASTSSTT
-1021 DLLKHPDVMLF
+1021 DIFKNPDVMLF
-1032 QRNGTFDVVMSAAK
+1032 QRTGTFDVIMSASK
-1046 QTSLDRNNSLELAIH
+1046 QTSLDKNNSLDLMIH
-1061 TGWNSIKACEIRVK
+1061 TGWNSIKECVIRVK

-1091 GDPMEFAKPPEAG
+1091 GSSVEFAKPPEAG
-1104 VFCFDAIAAN
+1104 VFCFGAIGAD
-1114 TVVTLR
+1114 TVVTIR
-1120 FPYSVEQD
+1120 FEYSVEQD
-1128 VADVLAKIEATYVT
+1128 VADVSAKIEATYIT
-1142 EADDTFHLAKSLAI
+1142 EADDTFHLVKFLAI
-1156 PVSLA
+1156 PVALA

-1184 SAGPLRLYKS
+1184 TSSPLRLFKS
-1194 ELLDS
+1194 ELLSS
-1199 DLFDSTFGVPPTKPV
+1199 DLFDSVFGVPPANPI
-1214 FVFPKQPASLL
+1214 FLFPKQPASLL
-1225 YKIKRKP
+1225 YKVKRKP
-1232 GAKASKKGGRTMYLK
+1232 GAKAGKRGGRTMYLK
-1247 LDYTLLE
+1247 LDYSLLE
-1254 TEMEE
+1254 VEMEE
-1259 LIRHSLS
+1259 LIRRSLT
-1266 EALETTPLTQ
+1266 EALKTTPLTQ
-1276 YSKFVVATT
+1276 YSNFIMATA
-1285 WREFKGK
+1285 WREFKGRL
-1292 MLPRDLE
+1292 LPRDLE
-1299 QATLMGELSTTTLK
+1299 QATVTGEMTTTSLR
-1313 DVVWEKHFTGI
+1313 DIVWEKHFAGI
-1324 GGAPGVGEHA
+1324 GGAPGVGDDA

-1339 TFLRTW
+1339 TFLQTW
-1345 QKANGHLAIPAGG
+1345 QKANGRLAIPTSG
-1358 TVDPSSILIPVEI
+1358 TVDPASILIPVEV
-1371 PALPVLHTADIR
+1371 PALSVLHTADIC
-1383 LQSLTPSPIVD
+1383 LQSLIPSPIVD
-1394 STSGEGLPTVCTN
+1394 SNGGGLPTVCTN

-1421 WDTDSSV
+1421 WDADSSV
-1428 RSDQEFSYEVTAP
+1428 RDDQEFSYEVTAP
-1441 MDTWLLGGRR
+1441 ADTWLVGGRR

-1484 PLREGWLPYPLVEI
+1484 PLREGWLPYPLIEI

-1503 TEGDGGQATAQGCEV
+1503 TEGGDGGQATVLGCEV

>member
-1 MRLDYCGQQ
+1 MEQQ
-10 AWRIDIPHVSGGRQ
+10 TSTSTV
-24 CQRQRRP
+24 
-31 GCDGTADLD
+31 T
-40 FNGNSLIWSANCV
+40 
-53 AIRPVEYF
+53 VEYF

-94 IDTLHVELIK
+94 IDTLHVELIR
-104 GDIDA
+104 GSLEI
-109 PLPESTLSPKSR
+109 PESTLSPTSR
-121 RSGSVSRDSGLRS
+121 RSGSVSRADEGLRS

-192 VREWVKNYTSP
+192 VREWVKNHTSP
-203 VSHTSKKSSGQENHD
+203 VSTSKKGTGQENHD

-244 DAAEKT
+244 DSAEKS

-255 RTGTTPLLEKLR
+255 RPGTTPLLEKLR
-267 SDFNATAKGSQ
+267 SDFNATTKGSQ
-278 DRVSQIRIGIND
+278 DHVSQIRIGIND
-290 VPYNLLP
+290 VPYDLLP

-304 SGYNETEQDAEN
+304 SGYTETETDAEN

-324 FKSLILASFDMR
+324 VKSLILASFDMR

-385 DELNVGLDTVIH
+385 DELSVGLDTVLH
-397 EQLETGSPQKHGG
+397 EQLESGAPERHGG
-410 EMLAFTEDL
+410 EMLAFTAEL
-419 RDIAEKALETAA
+419 RDVAEKALDIAA
-431 GDSSDDDG
+431 RDSSDDGSDANSHAAAEVKG
-439 DTDSNPAGE
+439 PN
-448 AKEPRFD
+448 FD

-470 LANKVSIF
+470 LANKVSVF

-492 LRLGNALSSKEELLA
+492 LRLGHALSSKEEVIA
-507 MLKDQ
+507 MLKSQ
-512 QEDILYGEAP
+512 QESILYGEAP
-522 LAPPPPHQKDEPE
+522 MALPPPNNKDEPE
-535 NLITFAEICQ
+535 NLTTFAEICQ

-557 LRRDVIVGLTA
+557 LRRDVILGLTA
-568 SKTPSRKAPKLDP
+568 SKTPSRKPPKLSP
-581 RVEETVDNM
+581 LQEETVDNM
-590 VASFAF
+590 VSSFAF

-616 SLSYGDGLEPKSS
+616 SLSFGDGLEPKSS

-645 SPRGSVIPAPPLSP
+645 LPRSGGGSIPPPPLSP

-664 PGRQFPAMGD
+664 PGRQLPAIGD
-674 AAGANSFLKNG
+674 AQGINNFLKNG

-700 RSILSSL
+700 RSILSTL
-707 GKKRS
+707 GKKRN
-712 WSDGWDEAPLIR
+712 WSDGWDEAPLVR
-724 GVGIDDMEDVNLD
+724 GIGMDDMEEVDLN
-737 EDDKDNESDASSS
+737 DDNDKGDASS
-750 PKKEYSP
+750 PKTAYSP
-757 LMAGIDNAVLRTAID
+757 LMAGIVNPVLRTAID
-772 NKDDF
+772 NKEDF

-790 HFTVANHDHAVHSS
+790 HYTVANHDHAVHSS

-816 DYKAA
+816 DYNAA
-821 SSYFSITT
+821 SSYFSLTT
-829 PFFGKSGWSLLE
+829 PFFGESGWSLLE

-883 SGFIRFSQDKSYP
+883 SGFGRFSQGQTYP

-909 KLVKSLSN
+909 QLAKSLPK

-925 FFTDVEICGVPEYEE
+925 FFANVELDGPPEYED
-940 NQDGCSLHVGI
+940 NQDGCSLNISV
-951 RSLLPEEISFD
+951 RSLLPEDILFD
-962 TANLRISSVDE
+962 AAKVRMTSVD
-973 GPSRE
+973 GGASRE
-978 RIFDAAAGSIITLT
+978 RMFETAADSPITLV
-992 PGKNKIRL
+992 PGKNKIKVSSKSVTSGQYKIDRFVL
-1000 DCKNLV
+1000 SAKNLV
-1006 LHFERDAN
+1006 LHFERDIS
-1014 ASVSGTT
+1014 ASISATA
-1021 DLLKHPDVMLF
+1021 DIFRHAEVMLF
-1032 QRNGTFDVVMSAAK
+1032 QRTSAFDVVMSATK
-1046 QTSLDRNNSLELAIH
+1046 QTSLDKNNSLDLVIH
-1061 TGWNSIKACEIRVK
+1061 TGWNSLKKCEVRVK

-1091 GDPMEFAKPPEAG
+1091 GSSVEFAKPPEAG
-1104 VFCFDAIAAN
+1104 VFHFDAIAAD
-1114 TVVTLR
+1114 TAVTIR

-1128 VADVLAKIEATYVT
+1128 VADIYAKIEATYVT
-1142 EADDTFHLAKSLAI
+1142 EADETFHLTKSLAVHI
-1156 PVSLA
+1156 ALA

-1184 SAGPLRLYKS
+1184 SSSPLRLYKS
-1194 ELLDS
+1194 ELLSS
-1199 DLFDSTFGVPPTKPV
+1199 DLFDSVFGVPPANPV
-1214 FVFPKQPASLL
+1214 FIFPKQPASLMF
-1225 YKIKRKP
+1225 KVKRIPGVKP
-1232 GAKASKKGGRTMYLK
+1232 MPKGGRTLYLK
-1247 LDYTLLE
+1247 IDYTLLE
-1254 TEMEE
+1254 VEMEE
-1259 LIRHSLS
+1259 LIKRSLN
-1266 EALETTPLTQ
+1266 EALETTPLKQ
-1276 YSKFVVATT
+1276 YSKYVVGTA
-1285 WREFKGK
+1285 WREFKAK
-1292 MLPRDLE
+1292 MQPRDLE
-1299 QATLMGELSTTTLK
+1299 QATLLGEMAITSLK
-1313 DVVWEKHFTGI
+1313 DVAWEKHFAGI
-1324 GGAPGVGEHA
+1324 GGAPGVGEQA
-1334 AEQLS
+1334 AQGLS
-1339 TFLRTW
+1339 AFLRTW
-1345 QKANGHLAIPAGG
+1345 QKANSRLAIPSDG

-1383 LQSLTPSPIVD
+1383 LQSLIPSPVAG
-1394 STSGEGLPTVCTN
+1394 STSGGLPTVCTN

-1441 MDTWLLGGRR
+1441 ADTWLLGGRR

-1460 SASSPAETMTSTP
+1460 SASSPAQTMTSTP
-1473 ETEAEIPLILI
+1473 ETEAEIPLIMI

-1503 TEGDGGQATAQGCEV
+1503 AEGDGGQATAQGCEV

-1541 ASGPGGGPLVFESER
+1541 ASGPGGGPLVFEAER